1 MNKNVKIGIALSG
14 GGVRGVAHLGV
25 LQALQDNGIHFHR
38 ISGASAGAIM
48 GALYAYG
55 IQPREILKLS
65 SQYSIFTIFKNT
77 FVSGGLARLNFLED
91 LICDLIKPNDFSAL
105 KIPLDVSVSNLNTG
119 LPEIMNA
126 GKLSTVITASA
137 SIPILFS
144 PVEINGQQ
152 YVDGGF
158 FDNLPVDG
166 LKKHCDVVIG
176 VNINAHGQVN
186 DLDGIRSISE
196 RCFHL
201 LIWQNTQGQLNSC
214 DIKIEIEGAFTFG
227 LLDFKQAEKLF
238 QVGYNET
245 LEQIE
250 HIRDVLSTL
259 QTD

>member
-1 MNKNVKIGIALSG
+1 MNQNLKIGIALSG
-14 GGVRGVAHLGV
+14 GGARGVAHLGV
-25 LQALQDNGIHFHR
+25 LQALQDNGIRFHR

-65 SQYSIFTIFKNT
+65 TQYSLFKIFKGT
-77 FVSGGLARLNFLED
+77 FVTGGLARLKFLED
-91 LICDLIKPNDFSAL
+91 LIGELIEPDDFSAL

-119 LPEIMNA
+119 LPEIMNT

-158 FDNLPVDG
+158 FDNLPVEC

-176 VNINAHGQVN
+176 VNTNAHGHVN
-186 DLDGIRSISE
+186 ELDGIRSISE

-201 LIWQNTQGQLNSC
+201 LIWQNTQDQLNSC

-227 LLDFKQAEKLF
+227 LLDFKQSEKLF

-250 HIRDVLSTL
+250 HIREILSNH
-259 QTD
+259 QSD